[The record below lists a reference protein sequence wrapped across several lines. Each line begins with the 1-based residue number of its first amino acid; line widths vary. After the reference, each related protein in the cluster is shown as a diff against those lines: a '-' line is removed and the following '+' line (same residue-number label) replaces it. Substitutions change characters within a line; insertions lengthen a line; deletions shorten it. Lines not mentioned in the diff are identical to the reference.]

1 MRADSPRP
9 GIPGAQRPARG
20 GSRPLGGGGGGG
32 GGGHVTW
39 IPYATGDEAAAV
51 PRAHRRETLA
61 WRCHQEAA
69 GGDALDWIAARARL
83 VRPGE
88 PLRGDAWRAAI
99 ALAAAVLPKAGGSG
113 ATPGDVAPYHS
124 ATDGAMAWH
133 DRGDCGIGGRI
144 LAENPHAGRCGT
156 HLGMLQRT
164 YCPAG
169 PSSRRTPEAVAAH
182 RSTRSRAIRAG
193 ETRVGAPPPMCLR
206 LAGPLCDLVFGGQDA
221 AWRGS
226 LADPAQPAPIS
237 GPLRGQHGSPGSSR
251 GEVVAGRRSAR
262 RGRPSSPPATRGPL
276 SPELE
281 GRMAAATSR
290 LEGLPGASPDEKGP
304 ERAHRVHRRSAHLA
318 EWPTPPLSSSPP
330 VPHLVCPRGRGR
342 AYAAPQLPSLG
353 PARRGRTSPA
363 RPLIRS
369 WPDAV

>member
-1 MRADSPRP
+1 MRDAPRDAPANVLPGRPVVPAHTGSGRGSPIHAIPRDPRRRDAGGCAPARVSEACGPLVRFGFLGGRTRP
-9 GIPGAQRPARG
+9 G
-20 GSRPLGGGGGGG
+20 
-32 GGGHVTW
+32 
-39 IPYATGDEAAAV
+39 GDS
-51 PRAHRRETLA
+51 
-61 WRCHQEAA
+61 
-69 GGDALDWIAARARL
+69 
-83 VRPGE
+83 
-88 PLRGDAWRAAI
+88 
-99 ALAAAVLPKAGGSG
+99 LAA
-113 ATPGDVAPYHS
+113 
-124 ATDGAMAWH
+124 
-133 DRGDCGIGGRI
+133 
-144 LAENPHAGRCGT
+144 
-156 HLGMLQRT
+156 
-164 YCPAG
+164 
-169 PSSRRTPEAVAAH
+169 
-182 RSTRSRAIRAG
+182 
-193 ETRVGAPPPMCLR
+193 
-206 LAGPLCDLVFGGQDA
+206 
-221 AWRGS
+221 
-226 LADPAQPAPIS
+226 PAQPAPIS

-251 GEVVAGRRSAR
+251 REVVAGRRSAR